1 MNLQKK
7 MEGKCTPMNIKE
19 KINILLVDD
28 RPENLI
34 ALEAIIETEDYNL
47 VKAYS
52 GEEAL
57 KYLLK
62 TKFALILMDVQM
74 PGMDGFTTAKIIKA
88 RESTKSIPILFIT
101 ANNMETEHIFMGYS
115 VGAIDYILKPVDPLV
130 LKGKVE
136 GFVEIYKMKN
146 KLSQQNEMLAEQKK
160 ELSKS
165 YRELSVLTD
174 KLKESE
180 AVANVI
186 NETSMDAMLLCDI
199 DGHIIKFN
207 PTMKS
212 MFEYSNVDVV
222 GRNIFDL
229 PSSEEAA
236 LYISALFDEINQT
249 GTLMNIENKTEMT
262 LIRKD
267 GSSLVSEVQIGVKMI
282 QGKIII
288 AFTFRDITEQ
298 KRNEELIKHMAYHD
312 QLTNLPNRRS
322 LNEELNKCLQQAKA
336 TNLPLGFL
344 YIDMDRFKYINDSL
358 GHAIGDLALAE
369 IAKRLSDTVQET
381 GFVARVGG
389 DEFNVIL
396 PNANREDSLEAAE
409 KIIQSFQEPIFIHH
423 YELYITASIG
433 LSVYPFDGV
442 DAQDLMKNADAALY
456 RAKELGK
463 NAYNVFHTGMNM
475 QSYRSFLMQSELRK
489 AISLNQLELYY
500 QPRVNIETGKME
512 SAEVLL
518 RWNHPVWGIVSPVE
532 FIPLAEETGLIIE
545 IGEWVLLQACQQL
558 QTWKL
563 KGLECARLSINFS
576 PRQFLQRDVV
586 ERMNNIFITTG
597 ISPSAIEI
605 EITES
610 VLIKNEE
617 LAISVLNKLR
627 NMGVS
632 ISIDDFGTGYSSL
645 FYLNRLPVDIL
656 KIDRSFTKGI
666 MEEGSESRSIISTI
680 VSLAKALGLKV
691 VGEGVE
697 TAEQYQ
703 FLCDQNCEEAQGY
716 LFSPP
721 VPCSRFEL
729 MLLQGIAGI
738 TKEKTSR
745 SDFLITTSKSERHT
759 QSMIANALLK
769 IKMQYAVSAREI
781 EVFELVISGL
791 SNKEISEKL
800 FISEHTVKNHITRI
814 FQKLNVADRAQA
826 MAMVYNLC
834 LEDGEK
840 IGG

>member
-1 MNLQKK
+1 MRD
-7 MEGKCTPMNIKE
+7 ME

-34 ALEAIIETEDYNL
+34 ALEAILEKEEYNL

-62 TKFALILMDVQM
+62 TTFALILMDVQM

-88 RESTKSIPILFIT
+88 RELTKSIPILFIT

-136 GFVEIYKMKN
+136 GFVEIYKMKS
-146 KLSQQNEMLAEQKK
+146 KLVEQTETLAEQKNELIRTNK
-160 ELSKS
+160 ELST
-165 YRELSVLTD
+165 LTY

-186 NETSMDAMLLCDI
+186 NETSIDAMLLCDM
-199 DGHIIKFN
+199 DGNIMKFN
-207 PTMKS
+207 PAMKS
-212 MFEYSNVDVV
+212 MFQYTDADLE
-222 GRNIFDL
+222 GRNIFEL
-229 PSSEEAA
+229 SASVESN
-236 LYISALFDEINQT
+236 LYLKELFHEINKS
-249 GTLMNIENKTEMT
+249 GTLMNIDNKSEMP
-262 LIRKD
+262 LLRKD
-267 GSSLVSEVQIGVKMI
+267 ESSLESEVQIGVKVI
-282 QGKIII
+282 QGKTII
-288 AFTFRDITEQ
+288 AFTIRDITEM
-298 KRNEELIKHMAYHD
+298 KKNEELIKHMAYHD

-322 LNEELNKCLQQAKA
+322 LNEELSRHLHEAKA
-336 TNLPLGFL
+336 TNQPLGFL

-358 GHAIGDLALAE
+358 GHAIGDLALSE
-369 IAKRLSDTVQET
+369 IAKRLSDLVSDL

-396 PNANREDSLEAAE
+396 PRANREASLEVAE
-409 KIIQSFQEPIFIHH
+409 KIIQAFQEPIFIHH

-433 LSVYPFDGV
+433 LSVYPYDGV
-442 DAQDLMKNADAALY
+442 EAQDIMKNADAALY

-475 QSYRSFLMQSELRK
+475 QSYRSFLMESDLRK

-500 QPRVNIETGKME
+500 QPRVNIESGKIE

-518 RWNHPVWGIVSPVE
+518 RWNHPVWGLISPVE
-532 FIPLAEETGLIIE
+532 FIPLAEETGQIIE
-545 IGEWVLLQACQQL
+545 IGEWVLLQACKQL
-558 QTWKL
+558 EKWRLQ
-563 KGLECARLSINFS
+563 GLECTRLSINFS
-576 PRQFLQRDVV
+576 PRQFLQRDIVD
-586 ERMNNIFITTG
+586 RMKNIFRTTG
-597 ISPSAIEI
+597 TSPAAVEI

-617 LAISVLNKLR
+617 LAIGVLNKLR
-627 NMGVS
+627 NMGVL

-656 KIDRSFTKGI
+656 KIDRSFIKGI

-703 FLCDQNCEEAQGY
+703 FLCDQNCEEAQGF

-721 VPCSRFEL
+721 VPCSQFESL
-729 MLLQGIAGI
+729 VLEGVAGLS
-738 TKEKTSR
+738 KEKMTR
-745 SDFLITTSKSERHT
+745 NDLLTTSLDKSDRHNK
-759 QSMIANALLK
+759 SIANALAK
-769 IKMQYAVSAREI
+769 IKMQFAVSAREI

-791 SNKEISEKL
+791 SNKEISEQL

-814 FQKLNVADRAQA
+814 FQKLSVADRAQA

>member
-1 MNLQKK
+1 MRD
-7 MEGKCTPMNIKE
+7 ME

-34 ALEAIIETEDYNL
+34 ALEAILEKEEYNL

-62 TKFALILMDVQM
+62 TTFALILMDVQM

-88 RESTKSIPILFIT
+88 RELTKSIPILFIT

-136 GFVEIYKMKN
+136 GFVEIHKMKS
-146 KLSQQNEMLAEQKK
+146 KLVEQTETLAEQKNELIRTNK
-160 ELSKS
+160 ELST
-165 YRELSVLTD
+165 LTY

-186 NETSMDAMLLCDI
+186 NETSIDAMLLCDM
-199 DGHIIKFN
+199 DGNIMKFN
-207 PTMKS
+207 PAMKS
-212 MFEYSNVDVV
+212 MFQYTDADLE
-222 GRNIFDL
+222 GRNIFEL
-229 PSSEEAA
+229 TASVESN
-236 LYISALFDEINQT
+236 LYLKELFHEINKS
-249 GTLMNIENKTEMT
+249 GTLMNIDNKSEMP
-262 LIRKD
+262 LLRKD
-267 GSSLVSEVQIGVKMI
+267 ESSLESEVQIGVKVI
-282 QGKIII
+282 QGKTII
-288 AFTFRDITEQ
+288 AFTIRDITEM
-298 KRNEELIKHMAYHD
+298 KKNEELIKHMAYHD

-322 LNEELNKCLQQAKA
+322 LNEELSRHLHEAKA
-336 TNLPLGFL
+336 TNQPLGFL

-358 GHAIGDLALAE
+358 GHAIGDLALSE
-369 IAKRLSDTVQET
+369 IAKRLSDLVSDL

-396 PNANREDSLEAAE
+396 PRANREASLEVAE
-409 KIIQSFQEPIFIHH
+409 KIIQAFQEPIFIHH

-433 LSVYPFDGV
+433 LSVYPYDGV
-442 DAQDLMKNADAALY
+442 EAQDIMKNADAALY

-475 QSYRSFLMQSELRK
+475 QSYRSFLMESDLRK

-500 QPRVNIETGKME
+500 QPRVNIESGKIE

-518 RWNHPVWGIVSPVE
+518 RWNHPVWGLISPVE
-532 FIPLAEETGLIIE
+532 FIPLAEETGQIIE
-545 IGEWVLLQACQQL
+545 IGEWVLLQACKQL
-558 QTWKL
+558 EKWRLQ
-563 KGLECARLSINFS
+563 GLECTRLSINFS
-576 PRQFLQRDVV
+576 PRQFLQRDIVD
-586 ERMNNIFITTG
+586 RMKNIFRTTG
-597 ISPSAIEI
+597 TSPAAVEI

-617 LAISVLNKLR
+617 LAIGVLNKLR
-627 NMGVS
+627 NMGVL

-656 KIDRSFTKGI
+656 KIDRSFIKGI

-703 FLCDQNCEEAQGY
+703 FLCDQNCEEAQGF

-721 VPCSRFEL
+721 VPCSQFESL
-729 MLLQGIAGI
+729 VLEGVAGLS
-738 TKEKTSR
+738 KEKMTR
-745 SDFLITTSKSERHT
+745 NDLLTTSLDKSDRHNK
-759 QSMIANALLK
+759 SIANALAK
-769 IKMQYAVSAREI
+769 IKMQFAVSAREI

-791 SNKEISEKL
+791 SNKEISEQL

-814 FQKLNVADRAQA
+814 FQKLSVADRAQA